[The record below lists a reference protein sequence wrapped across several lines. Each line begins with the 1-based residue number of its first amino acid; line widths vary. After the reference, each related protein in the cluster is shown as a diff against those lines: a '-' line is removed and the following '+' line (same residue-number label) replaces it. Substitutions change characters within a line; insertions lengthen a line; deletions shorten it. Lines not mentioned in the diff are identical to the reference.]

1 MRKRSFSRGQWEI
14 QRERFHLDREMP
26 PEGDEPASLADVIP
40 AVVKEMGLGDEV
52 LHRALL
58 DEWTT
63 LVGPQLAKHAR
74 PGRLE
79 RKGLCIFVD
88 SSAWLSELSRYG
100 QKQLLANLQ
109 KRFGDAIR
117 SIRLQLDPGGR

>member
-1 MRKRSFSRGQWEI
+1 MRKRSFSRGQWQV
-14 QRERFHLDREMP
+14 QRERHHLDRDTP
-26 PEGDEPASLADVIP
+26 PETGQSTSLAEVIP
-40 AVVKEMGLGDEV
+40 SVVKELGLADEV

-63 LVGPQLAKHAR
+63 LVGPQVAQHAH

-79 RKGLCIFVD
+79 RRVLCIFVD

-117 SIRLQLDPGGR
+117 SVRLQLDPGGR